1 MMQQSQFVLM
11 GFSHHLMHG
20 IVMFRKDSFLPNF
33 LSYNFTSGVR
43 GHRPKK
49 KWGKTAWKRLKIKK
63 KRLKFWHNKILQKR
77 GNQLKRGTLTPLIH
91 TPVLWH
97 QHCQKHSN
105 INILISAWQRHF
117 QARMPGQEWYAGSY
131 GYAPSWKSVYV
142 WWEVENKVR
151 MHKRVSSRS

>member
-33 LSYNFTSGVR
+33 LSYNITRGVR

-63 KRLKFWHNKILQKR
+63 KGWNFGTIKFYKNEEISWKEELSHPWF
-77 GNQLKRGTLTPLIH
+77 T
-91 TPVLWH
+91 H
-97 QHCQKHSN
+97 QYFDTNTVRS
-105 INILISAWQRHF
+105 ILISTF
-117 QARMPGQEWYAGSY
+117 WYQHGKCIFKLACQVKNGMLDHTAMHPL
-131 GYAPSWKSVYV
+131 G
-142 WWEVENKVR
+142 KVCMCGGR
-151 MHKRVSSRS
+151 